1 MPSIASY
8 SHLVAHSFLVF
19 RASCTNSII
28 SSLLVVERS
37 RDDTLQCNV
46 LRRSFRQVPRLLEN
60 LENEKILEISLTFE
74 QLLGNF

>member
-19 RASCTNSII
+19 QASSTNSII

-37 RDDTLQCNV
+37 RDDALQCNV
-46 LRRSFRQVPRLLEN
+46 PRRSFRQVPRLLEN
-60 LENEKILEISLTFE
+60 LKNEKILEISLTFG
-74 QLLGNF
+74 QLLGSF